1 MSVTVPNVPTAQ
13 TSEESKGN
21 STLDDL
27 LAHYEEDLGID
38 NSQYLNF
45 EPESGAQIAA
55 EVNLLKQAS
64 EQIMEVAI
72 EREQSLSQGEA
83 IDKFMPT
90 TNVMRT
96 MQSIDEQKTREIGQI
111 PKSDP

>member
-1 MSVTVPNVPTAQ
+1 VPGVPTKQQ

-45 EPESGAQIAA
+45 EPESGA
-55 EVNLLKQAS
+55 
-64 EQIMEVAI
+64 
-72 EREQSLSQGEA
+72 
-83 IDKFMPT
+83 
-90 TNVMRT
+90 
-96 MQSIDEQKTREIGQI
+96 
-111 PKSDP
+111 